1 MRDVTSVLRIAE
13 RNVGGVTILDLA
25 GRLVMDQG
33 DAAFRDRVVDLLARQ
48 QKQMIINLQEVTY
61 IDSAGVGML
70 VAKMLSVRRAG
81 GDMKLLHLTTRS
93 NRVMT
98 ITRLLTVFEA
108 FDDEEEAIRSFLE
121 KGTVTFLRNRT
132 VAQKGDCP
140 LFWLHTCPECRCRSD
155 SSSPC
160 ASLHRRLAPSLR
172 T

>member
-33 DAAFRDRVVDLLARQ
+33 DAAFRDCVVNLLERQ
-48 QKQMIINLQEVTY
+48 QKRMIINLQEVTY
-61 IDSAGVGML
+61 IDSAGVGIL

-98 ITRLLTVFEA
+98 ITKLLTVFEA
-108 FDDEEEAIRSFLE
+108 FDDEEEAIRSF
-121 KGTVTFLRNRT
+121 KAAV
-132 VAQKGDCP
+132 
-140 LFWLHTCPECRCRSD
+140 
-155 SSSPC
+155 
-160 ASLHRRLAPSLR
+160 
-172 T
+172 